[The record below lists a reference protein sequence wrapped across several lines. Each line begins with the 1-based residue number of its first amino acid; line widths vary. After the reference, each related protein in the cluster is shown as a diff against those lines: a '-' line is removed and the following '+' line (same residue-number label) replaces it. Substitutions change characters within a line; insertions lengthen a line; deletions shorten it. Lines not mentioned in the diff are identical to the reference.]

1 MTDEIMRLVQDMESG
16 VGFGR
21 LVLSDMHHM
30 GRSIVG
36 SLLQMWRLVSLYPR
50 EVVRALESME

>member
-21 LVLSDMHHM
+21 LVRPDIHGM
-30 GRSIVG
+30 GKSIVD
-36 SLLQMWRLVSLYPR
+36 SLPQIWRVVSAHPR
-50 EVVRALESME
+50 EVVRA

>member
-21 LVLSDMHHM
+21 LVLPDIHGM
-30 GRSIVG
+30 GKSIVG
-36 SLLQMWRLVSLYPR
+36 LLPQIWRLVSAHPR
-50 EVVRALESME
+50 EVVRA

>member
-1 MTDEIMRLVQDMESG
+1 MTDEIMRPVQDMESG

-21 LVLSDMHHM
+21 LVPPDRHGM

-36 SLLQMWRLVSLYPR
+36 SLPRIWRLVSAHPR
-50 EVVRALESME
+50 EVGRA